1 MAESEVVEVVG
12 PEASATTMAEA
23 KLVYA
28 ACAGVFKAIAEAL
41 QAVAEAS

>member
-1 MAESEVVEVVG
+1 MTEAEFVEVVR
-12 PEASATTMAEA
+12 PEAWATTMAEA

-28 ACAGVFKAIAEAL
+28 ACAGVFKAIAEAS